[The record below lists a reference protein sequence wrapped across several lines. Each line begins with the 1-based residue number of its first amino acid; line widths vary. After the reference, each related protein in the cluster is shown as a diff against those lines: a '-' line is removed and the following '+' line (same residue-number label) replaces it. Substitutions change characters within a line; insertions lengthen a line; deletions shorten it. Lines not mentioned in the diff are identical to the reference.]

1 MKKISVL
8 FMLIFSIIGFES
20 ICFAEENLT
29 LNKFKEIVKADGYDM
44 DNVSFPSYFNQL
56 LNNNPIIFY
65 NQDKTKIMCFTGIV
79 KANGQRDY
87 YPNITIGIV
96 NNQYTIGYQSGS
108 IKTYKSPAG
117 SYSFEGYNI
126 TDQSSY
132 PNRYRIGCL
141 INLSDYSF
149 TTISSG
155 YNGYQYYYGGVYPYI
170 GYSYSYYQNDYTL
183 DNFKSLAFIK
193 SKLLENMIFYGKPLY
208 YSNNDIFY
216 KFNGVIK
223 EYYSIYKNQYV
234 NTVGQTTYNDTDL
247 KFRYEVPATYKGNEA
262 GFMDVYL
269 QELSPTET
277 LKQTDKLDKE
287 GYLEKLIL
295 TSTEK
300 PHVYGT
306 QPVACNVYFNELI
319 KLMEKG
325 KIYRLRFEFFKNVK
339 DDSGEL
345 LGNLSDTATSC
356 FFSLNDWKSNE
367 VEIKN
372 IYKAVYTKDPSLL
385 PSDDNTSDD
394 NTSFIIGSIDNVN
407 KNIQDTILG
416 TPNESGERQ
425 GGLVGNLLEGLWK
438 GLVALIIPDSE
449 TFGKWITNQTD
460 KLSANAGFLTYSKTF
475 WLSMCNLIT
484 NSSGDSDCIFV
495 LPEFKV
501 PGFNTVIWQEQ
512 NINLTSY
519 FKNNENEVIKGFY
532 TTYIVLVSGISIFY
546 FCQYL
551 WSLWDSIISGTH
563 QITPEQNE
571 DMQISHDFDMNN
583 GMKTTSYT
591 GRDINGQ
598 RYRLRY
604 HYNSRKR

>member
-1 MKKISVL
+1 MKK
-8 FMLIFSIIGFES
+8 FLIFLSVFILAFS
-20 ICFAEENLT
+20 TQAFARENIT
-29 LNKFKEIVKADGYDM
+29 LNEFKEIVKADGYNM
-44 DNVSFPSYFNQL
+44 DNVTFPSYFNQL

-96 NNQYTIGYQSGS
+96 NNQYTIGYQSGA

-117 SYSFEGYNI
+117 SYSFYGYNI

-132 PNRYRIGCL
+132 PNSYRIGCS

-208 YSNNDIFY
+208 YSDNDIFY
-216 KFNGVIK
+216 KFDGVIK
-223 EYYSIYKNQYV
+223 KYYSIYKNQYV
-234 NTVGQTTYNDTDL
+234 NTVGRTTYNDSDL
-247 KFRYEVPATYKGNEA
+247 KFRYEVPATYKDNES

-269 QELSPTET
+269 QELSPIET
-277 LKQTDKLDKE
+277 LKQTEELDKE

-300 PHVYGT
+300 PNVYGT

-345 LGNLSDTATSC
+345 LGSLRDTATSC
-356 FFSLNDWKSNE
+356 FFSLNDWKSSEIE
-367 VEIKN
+367 VKN
-372 IYKAVYTKDPSLL
+372 IYKSVYAKDPSLL
-385 PSDDNTSDD
+385 PEGYENDDSTFDLGKLTDSDTSNLDDSASGILNNDKYDINDPTVGLINSCVNGVKNVLTTTNNEPLQVKIRNNTFNISPSVFILPDGIIKSFLIAFYSYYVGRSIILDIRKMINKFKDGNIEDIGKDD
-394 NTSFIIGSIDNVN
+394 I
-407 KNIQDTILG
+407 
-416 TPNESGERQ
+416 
-425 GGLVGNLLEGLWK
+425 
-438 GLVALIIPDSE
+438 
-449 TFGKWITNQTD
+449 
-460 KLSANAGFLTYSKTF
+460 SAN
-475 WLSMCNLIT
+475 M
-484 NSSGDSDCIFV
+484 V
-495 LPEFKV
+495 
-501 PGFNTVIWQEQ
+501 
-512 NINLTSY
+512 
-519 FKNNENEVIKGFY
+519 
-532 TTYIVLVSGISIFY
+532 
-546 FCQYL
+546 
-551 WSLWDSIISGTH
+551 
-563 QITPEQNE
+563 
-571 DMQISHDFDMNN
+571 
-583 GMKTTSYT
+583 
-591 GRDINGQ
+591 
-598 RYRLRY
+598 
-604 HYNSRKR
+604 

>member
-1 MKKISVL
+1 MVKKNKLIFFMSL
-8 FMLIFSIIGFES
+8 MLILILGTTSQADTNI
-20 ICFAEENLT
+20 T
-29 LNKFKEIVKADGYDM
+29 LSEFKSLVKADGYDM
-44 DNVSFPSYFNQL
+44 DNVTFPSYFNQL

-117 SYSFEGYNI
+117 SYTFYGYNI

-170 GYSYSYYQNDYTL
+170 GYSYSYYQNNYTL

-216 KFNGVIK
+216 KFDGVIK
-223 EYYSIYKNQYV
+223 KYYSIYKNQYV

-247 KFRYEVPATYKGNEA
+247 KFRYEVPATYKDSES

-277 LKQTDKLDKE
+277 LKQAEELDQE

-300 PHVYGT
+300 PNVYGT

-385 PSDDNTSDD
+385 PAGDNTSSDDNINNFFNEDIT
-394 NTSFIIGSIDNVN
+394 
-407 KNIQDTILG
+407 KN
-416 TPNESGERQ
+416 PNEIQ
-425 GGLVGNLLEGLWK
+425 GALTIDTGNMNDPSNDFFTWVFDQIKNVFTSTEEQSFKFKLFTTNEYTISSSQIYVPDCVIKTLIGLAGAFGIYYWIIKDVRKTINKIKEGNIENLANEDVTANLL
-438 GLVALIIPDSE
+438 
-449 TFGKWITNQTD
+449 
-460 KLSANAGFLTYSKTF
+460 
-475 WLSMCNLIT
+475 
-484 NSSGDSDCIFV
+484 
-495 LPEFKV
+495 
-501 PGFNTVIWQEQ
+501 
-512 NINLTSY
+512 
-519 FKNNENEVIKGFY
+519 
-532 TTYIVLVSGISIFY
+532 
-546 FCQYL
+546 
-551 WSLWDSIISGTH
+551 
-563 QITPEQNE
+563 
-571 DMQISHDFDMNN
+571 
-583 GMKTTSYT
+583 
-591 GRDINGQ
+591 
-598 RYRLRY
+598 
-604 HYNSRKR
+604 

>member
-1 MKKISVL
+1 MKKILMFLSVFIL
-8 FMLIFSIIGFES
+8 AFSTQA
-20 ICFAEENLT
+20 FASENIT
-29 LNKFKEIVKADGYDM
+29 LSEFKSLVKADGYDM
-44 DNVSFPSYFNQL
+44 DNVTFPTYFNQL

-65 NQDKTKIMCFTGIV
+65 NQDRSKIMCFTGIV

-96 NNQYTIGYQSGS
+96 NNQYTIGYQSGA

-117 SYSFEGYNI
+117 SYSFDGYNI

-132 PNRYRIGCL
+132 PNKYRIGCS

-155 YNGYQYYYGGVYPYI
+155 FNGYQYYYGQVYPYI
-170 GYSYSYYQNDYTL
+170 GYTYSYYQNDYTL

-223 EYYSIYKNQYV
+223 KYYSIYKNQYV

-247 KFRYEVPATYKGNEA
+247 KFRYEVPATYKDSES

-277 LKQTDKLDKE
+277 LKQTEELDQE

-300 PHVYGT
+300 PNVYGT
-306 QPVACNVYFNELI
+306 QPTACNIYFNELI

-345 LGNLSDTATSC
+345 LGSLNDTATSC

-372 IYKAVYTKDPSLL
+372 IYKAVYIKDPSLL
-385 PSDDNTSDD
+385 PADDNTSDD
-394 NTSFIIGSIDNVN
+394 NSSLIIGSIDNVN

-416 TPNESGERQ
+416 TPDESGERK
-425 GGLVGNLLEGLWK
+425 GGLLGGILDG
-438 GLVALIIPDSE
+438 
-449 TFGKWITNQTD
+449 
-460 KLSANAGFLTYSKTF
+460 
-475 WLSMCNLIT
+475 
-484 NSSGDSDCIFV
+484 
-495 LPEFKV
+495 
-501 PGFNTVIWQEQ
+501 
-512 NINLTSY
+512 
-519 FKNNENEVIKGFY
+519 IKGFF
-532 TTYIVLVSGISIFY
+532 IPSSEFFNNY
-546 FCQYL
+546 FNELNNWFSDRLGLLYFPI
-551 WSLWDSIISGTH
+551 DFIISFLNRIYSSEFNDVIFDIPDIYVPGYGKDTGSSP
-563 QITPEQNE
+563 IIPAYKFNFTNFVNSNDNIKTIY
-571 DMQISHDFDMNN
+571 DMYLLVVDGIMIWGIIQLFS
-583 GMKTTSYT
+583 KKYEEVTT
-591 GRDINGQ
+591 
-598 RYRLRY
+598 
-604 HYNSRKR
+604 K

>member
-1 MKKISVL
+1 MKKILMFLSVFIL
-8 FMLIFSIIGFES
+8 AFSTQA
-20 ICFAEENLT
+20 FASENIT
-29 LNKFKEIVKADGYDM
+29 LSEFKNLVKADGYDM
-44 DNVSFPSYFNQL
+44 DNVTFPTYFNQL

-65 NQDKTKIMCFTGIV
+65 NQDRTKIMCFTGVV

-96 NNQYTIGYQSGS
+96 NNQYTIGYQSEA

-117 SYSFEGYNI
+117 SYSFDGYNI

-132 PNRYRIGCL
+132 PNRYRIGCS

-183 DNFKSLAFIK
+183 DEFKSLAFIK
-193 SKLLENMIFYGKPLY
+193 SKLLENMIFYGKSLY
-208 YSNNDIFY
+208 YSDNDIFY
-216 KFNGVIK
+216 KFDGVIK
-223 EYYSIYKNQYV
+223 KYYSIYKNQYV

-247 KFRYEVPATYKGNEA
+247 KFRYEVPATYKDTES

-277 LKQTDKLDKE
+277 LKQTDELDQE

-325 KIYRLRFEFFKNVK
+325 KIYRLRFEFFKNLK

-345 LGNLSDTATSC
+345 LGSLSDTATSC
-356 FFSLNDWKSNE
+356 FFSLNDWKSTE

-372 IYKAVYTKDPSLL
+372 IYKAVYIKDPSLL
-385 PSDDNTSDD
+385 PADDNTSGD
-394 NTSFIIGSIDNVN
+394 NSSLIIGSIDNVN

-416 TPNESGERQ
+416 VPDGSGDRK
-425 GGLVGNLLEGLWK
+425 GGLLGGILDG
-438 GLVALIIPDSE
+438 
-449 TFGKWITNQTD
+449 
-460 KLSANAGFLTYSKTF
+460 
-475 WLSMCNLIT
+475 
-484 NSSGDSDCIFV
+484 
-495 LPEFKV
+495 
-501 PGFNTVIWQEQ
+501 
-512 NINLTSY
+512 
-519 FKNNENEVIKGFY
+519 IKGFF
-532 TTYIVLVSGISIFY
+532 IPSSEFFNNY
-546 FCQYL
+546 FNELNNWFSDRLGLLYFPI
-551 WSLWDSIISGTH
+551 DFIISFLNRIYSSEFNDVIFDIPDIYVPGYGKDTGSSP
-563 QITPEQNE
+563 IIPAYKFNFTNFVNSNDNIKIIY
-571 DMQISHDFDMNN
+571 DMYLLVVDGIIIWGIIQLFS
-583 GMKTTSYT
+583 KKYEEVTT
-591 GRDINGQ
+591 
-598 RYRLRY
+598 
-604 HYNSRKR
+604 K